1 MGRAQGEHGAHFYPS
16 AELFVD
22 QALRQDGSMFTPGVA
37 IWTEQNLLDLHE
49 RLVINADNTKGVSFI
64 NKLERQLH
72 GAPPSVY
79 QLAAEIMYVHL
90 LIAAGSINGPAKR
103 WLINTILNWSPQPV
117 RMSSQLDQAL
127 DFGLARVGVAYLS
140 FRKFQI
146 KFLLEVMIAW
156 KQLSISQRN
165 AYLHDP
171 WAFKD
176 FLFKQP
182 ISHAYA
188 QREALLH
195 IVFPDTFEPIVSR
208 DHKNEFAKKFKQYA
222 ATQEKDV
229 DRQLL
234 AIQQGY
240 QAKTGQQFWY
250 YTAFEPEETVVT
262 SVQTGPLPQ
271 SYGDQLASYAQIVA
285 KLPADTEFSAVDLLA
300 FTQKELP
307 DLRYYGSDEA
317 QQFVLD
323 LALLR
328 VLQEHEDDE
337 TTGTRYSVWPQLVG
351 ASAEQLMRY
360 MALTLLVPDG
370 DDYDLPI
377 LRAPFDGKSHP
388 VEKWP
393 YGEALLRWYQEAGLV
408 EQTPSGWRGFEQALE
423 PSNGTA
429 PIELLING
437 FLSQL
442 DTVKQSQAKPRSDVN
457 QVLQII
463 EHRLMK
469 QRIAKL
475 RETLLVD
482 ELTIARIYRAL
493 LAGQHVILSGPP
505 GTGKTELAKL
515 LPRELWADDQ
525 QDSTTF
531 SFILDPWLLP
541 DGELIEHVDQRLGY
555 HVELVTATED
565 WGTRQVLG
573 GITPQVVHNENGSS
587 MVYRVRLG
595 VLSRTVL
602 SNYANT
608 EHEKIP
614 SEFVRREVRD
624 NKGNRYHGRW
634 LVIDEFT
641 RAPIDAAFGSLLTT
655 LGNSE
660 QRTLMVPDEQ
670 GGETAVDMPRDF
682 RIIGTLNSF
691 DRHFLNQMSEAMK
704 RRFAFI
710 DVLPPSRDQRDQ
722 ESQISL
728 KKAYQSLTQHNEE
741 LIRYLRNEV
750 EEVPGT
756 GFRIIEADGQQALET
771 FWNIFWAIRN
781 YRQLGTAQ
789 AISSIQA
796 MLTGRAIDLT
806 WQEAL
811 DSALADVLADQ
822 LQVLAR
828 DEQRALLLY
837 LQHAADAEQFAQA
850 LREML
855 ARCPSQRQ
863 QQHLSLFN
871 LTKLE
876 QVSANSLTPHFDLGQ
891 ALRIQH
897 NGIFAKR
904 LQAFVN
910 DRGL

>member
-1 MGRAQGEHGAHFYPS
+1 MARAQGEHGAHFYPS

-22 QALRQDGSMFTPGVA
+22 QAMRQDGSLFTPGVA
-37 IWTEQNLLDLHE
+37 IWTKLNLLDLYD
-49 RLVINADNTKGVSFI
+49 RLFVNHDTSKGVNFLDQ
-64 NKLERQLH
+64 LETQLS
-72 GAPPSVY
+72 GAPARVY
-79 QLAAEIMYVHL
+79 QLAAELMYSHL
-90 LIAAGSINGPAKR
+90 LIAIYNISGPKKR
-103 WLINTILNWSPQPV
+103 EIIERIIKNSPEPITLPQ
-117 RMSSQLDQAL
+117 QLDLAL
-127 DFGLARVGVAYLS
+127 DFGIARVGQSYIS
-140 FRKFQI
+140 DRFYQI
-146 KFLLEVMIAW
+146 KFLLEVLIAW
-156 KQLSISQRN
+156 KNLNASQRN
-165 AYLHDP
+165 VYLHDP
-171 WAFKD
+171 WDFKD
-176 FLFKQP
+176 FLFQQP

-195 IVFPDTFEPIVSR
+195 LVFPDIFEPIVSR
-208 DHKNEFAKKFKQYA
+208 DHKNIYAKKFKKYA
-222 ATQEKDV
+222 IAQFEDV

-240 QAKTGQQFWY
+240 QKATGEQLRY
-250 YTAFEPEETVVT
+250 YAPFKPEEMVVAELK
-262 SVQTGPLPQ
+262 TGPLPQ
-271 SYGDQLASYAQIVA
+271 SYGENLRNYAQIVA
-285 KLPADTEFSAVDLLA
+285 KLPEGQKFSATDLLA
-300 FTQKELP
+300 YAHKELR
-307 DLRYYGSDEA
+307 DLTYQGTGEA
-317 QQFVLD
+317 KQLVND

-328 VLQEHEDDE
+328 VLQKHEGDA
-337 TTGTRYSVWPQLVG
+337 TTETRYSVWPELVG
-351 ASAEQLMRY
+351 ASQEQLIRY
-360 MALTLLVPDG
+360 MALTLLVH
-370 DDYDLPI
+370 DDDQFDLPI
-377 LRAPFDGKSHP
+377 LRAPFDGKIHP

-393 YGEALLRWYQEAGLV
+393 YGEALLRWYEEAGLV
-408 EQTPSGWRGFEQALE
+408 ERTASGWRGLEKALE
-423 PSNGTA
+423 PSGGDQ
-429 PIELLING
+429 PIEQLIDG
-437 FLSQL
+437 FLNKLETVSKSQG
-442 DTVKQSQAKPRSDVN
+442 KPQGNVN
-457 QVLQII
+457 HVLPLIPPERI
-463 EHRLMK
+463 EE
-469 QRIAKL
+469 RIRKL
-475 RETLLVD
+475 RESLLVD
-482 ELTIARIYRAL
+482 ELTILRIYRAL

-525 QDSTTF
+525 ADSTSF
-531 SFILDPWLLP
+531 HFILDPWLPANGKL
-541 DGELIEHVDQRLGY
+541 DQQTNQRLGY
-555 HVELVTATED
+555 DIELTTATED

-573 GITPQVVHNENGSS
+573 GISPQVVHNEHGSS

-624 NKGNRYHGRW
+624 SKGNRYHGRW

-655 LGNSE
+655 LGNSQ

-670 GGETAVDMPRDF
+670 GGETPVDMPRDF

-691 DRHFLNQMSEAMK
+691 DRHFLNQISEAMK

-710 DVLPPSRDQRDQ
+710 DVLPPGRDLREQ

-728 KKAYQSLTQHNEE
+728 KKAYESLIDHNEE
-741 LIRYLRNEV
+741 LSNTLQDEV
-750 EEVPGT
+750 EEHHT
-756 GFRIIEADGQQALET
+756 SLIEPAGQQALVS
-771 FWNIFWAIRN
+771 FWDIFWAIRN

-796 MLTGRAIDLT
+796 ILTGRAIGLT
-806 WQEAL
+806 WQQAL

-837 LQHAADAEQFAQA
+837 LQYAADGEQFAQA
-850 LREML
+850 LHDML
-855 ARCPSQRQ
+855 SKCPSQRQ

-876 QVSANSLTPHFDLGQ
+876 QLSASSLAPHFDLGQ
-891 ALRIQH
+891 ALQIQH
-897 NGIFAKR
+897 TGIFAKR

>member
-1 MGRAQGEHGAHFYPS
+1 MARAQGERGAYFYPS

-37 IWTEQNLLDLHE
+37 VWTEQNLQDLYE
-49 RLVINADNTKGVSFI
+49 RLVLNADDTKDLSFTE
-64 NKLERQLH
+64 KLEQQLH
-72 GAPPSVY
+72 GAPPSIY
-79 QLAAEIMYVHL
+79 QLSAELMYVHL
-90 LIAAGSINGPAKR
+90 LIAAGNINGPAKR
-103 WLINTILNWSPQPV
+103 SLINTILYWSPQPV
-117 RMSSQLDQAL
+117 RMPSKLDQAL
-127 DFGLARVGVAYLS
+127 DYGLARVGVAYLT
-140 FRKFQI
+140 FRQFQI
-146 KFLLEVMIAW
+146 QFLIEVMIAW
-156 KQLSISQRN
+156 KRLSISQRN

-176 FLFKQP
+176 FLFQQP

-195 IVFPDTFEPIVSR
+195 MVFPDTFEAIVSR
-208 DHKNEFAKKFKQYA
+208 DHKNQFAKKFKQYA
-222 ATQEKDV
+222 ATQEEDV

-234 AIQQGY
+234 AIQRGY
-240 QAKTGQQFWY
+240 QAQTGKEMWFY
-250 YTAFEPEETVVT
+250 APFHPEETTVAVE
-262 SVQTGPLPQ
+262 QTGPLPQ
-271 SYGDQLASYAQIVA
+271 SYGEHLASYAQIVA
-285 KLPADTEFSAVDLLA
+285 KLPAGQEFSAVELLA
-300 FTQKELP
+300 FVQKELRE
-307 DLRYYGSDEA
+307 LRYYGSGESK
-317 QQFVLD
+317 QLVND

-328 VLQEHEDDE
+328 VLQKHADDA
-337 TTGTRYSVWPQLVG
+337 TSDTRYSVWPQLVG
-351 ASAEQLMRY
+351 ASHEQLMRY

-377 LRAPFDGKSHP
+377 LRAPFDGKIHP

-408 EQTPSGWRGFEQALE
+408 EQTPTGWRSLEQALE
-423 PSNGTA
+423 PSHGA
-429 PIELLING
+429 KPIEQLIDG
-437 FLSQL
+437 FLAQL
-442 DTVKQSQAKPRSDVN
+442 NTVKHSQTNPRRDVN

-463 EHRLMK
+463 EHRLIK

-525 QDSTTF
+525 KDSTTF
-531 SFILDPWLLP
+531 SFRLDPWVLP
-541 DGELIEHVDQRLGY
+541 NSKLIEHIDQRLGY
-555 HVELVTATED
+555 DVELVTATED

-573 GITPQVVHNENGSS
+573 GITPQVVHNEQGST

-655 LGNSE
+655 LGNSQ

-670 GGETAVDMPRDF
+670 GETPVDMPRDF

-691 DRHFLNQMSEAMK
+691 DRHFLNQISEAMK

-710 DVLPPSRDQRDQ
+710 DVLPPGRDLREQ

-728 KKAYQSLTQHNEE
+728 KKAYESLTHNNEE
-741 LIRYLRNEV
+741 LTRYLENEV
-750 EEVPGT
+750 EEVSGT
-756 GFRIIEADGQQALET
+756 GFGIIEEDGQQALET

-796 MLTGRAIDLT
+796 ILTGRAIGLT
-806 WQEAL
+806 WQQAL

-837 LQHAADAEQFAQA
+837 LQFAADGEQFAQA
-850 LREML
+850 LHDL
-855 ARCPSQRQ
+855 LSKCPSQRQ
-863 QQHLSLFN
+863 QQHLSLLN
-871 LTKLE
+871 LSKLD
-876 QVSANSLTPHFDLGQ
+876 QVKASTLEASFDLGQ